1 MIKQKENIYEIEP
14 QDLKAIFKVR
24 KENSHKG
31 MYGTI
36 GILGGSQE
44 YPGSIKLASM
54 SATRCGCGIAK
65 IIIPENI
72 AHLVA
77 PSLLENTFYLTNYDN
92 DNKMMLTNEE
102 ITEILV
108 NLKSIAIGMG
118 WGKSNN
124 YKDIL
129 ARIIKIYKGTIIIDA
144 DGLNTLA
151 KMDLNILKNTNAKII
166 LTPHLKEFSRLT
178 KYEIEEIKKNKE
190 TIALEFAKKYNIIL
204 LLKDHNTL
212 ITDGNLIYITKTGGA
227 GMAKA
232 GSGDVLSGILASILG
247 YNTPNL
253 LTVAS
258 ASYLSG
264 LAGSI
269 AQKKYT
275 DISMRS
281 SDIIEFIPNAIK
293 YIRNS

>member
-14 QDLKAIFKVR
+14 QDLKEIFKIR

-36 GILGGSQE
+36 GILGGSKE

-54 SATRCGCGIAK
+54 SATRCGCGISK
-65 IIIPENI
+65 VIIPQNI
-72 AHLVA
+72 ANLVV
-77 PSLLENTFYLTNYDN
+77 PSLLENTFYLTKYDN
-92 DNKMMLTNEE
+92 NNKMILTNEE
-102 ITEILV
+102 ISEILV

-129 ARIIKIYKGTIIIDA
+129 ARIIKTYKGTIIIDA

-151 KMDLNILKNTNAKII
+151 KMDLNILKNTSAKII

-178 KYEIEEIKKNKE
+178 KYEIEETKKNKE

-247 YNTPNL
+247 YNKPNL